1 MTKDRARI
9 KSEQYIKWA
18 ILNENKAKDLQTNW
32 YRDYGQ
38 FDWTEPIKRGHHS
51 QRRHEKVF
59 EKRASFH
66 TKMKELEDKAK
77 RMREKSENLLIFANT
92 NKGDAEAKRQIQRD
106 LADSQIVVG
115 SKVYDWCFGDGVVEK
130 VNKKTYTIQFK
141 SGSKF
146 TRDKSYIKI

>member
-1 MTKDRARI
+1 
-9 KSEQYIKWA
+9 
-18 ILNENKAKDLQTNW
+18 
-32 YRDYGQ
+32 
-38 FDWTEPIKRGHHS
+38 
-51 QRRHEKVF
+51 
-59 EKRASFH
+59 
-66 TKMKELEDKAK
+66 MKELEDKAK

-115 SKVYDWCFGDGVVEK
+115 SKVYDWSFGDGVVEK

>member
-59 EKRASFH
+59 EKRASF
-66 TKMKELEDKAK
+66 
-77 RMREKSENLLIFANT
+77 
-92 NKGDAEAKRQIQRD
+92 
-106 LADSQIVVG
+106 
-115 SKVYDWCFGDGVVEK
+115 
-130 VNKKTYTIQFK
+130 
-141 SGSKF
+141 
-146 TRDKSYIKI
+146 SYKDERA